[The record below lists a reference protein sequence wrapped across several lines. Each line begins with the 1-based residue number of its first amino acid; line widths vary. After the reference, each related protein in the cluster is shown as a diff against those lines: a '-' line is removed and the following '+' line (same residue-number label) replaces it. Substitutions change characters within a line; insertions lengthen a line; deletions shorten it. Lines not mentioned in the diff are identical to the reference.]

1 MMSSSRFCLGYDLR
15 RNFPMKFDI
24 KDNNILRIYNSY
36 LYSYKSLLL
45 QPRWLDIILEVEQR
59 NRYVVDKY
67 NYDI

>member
-1 MMSSSRFCLGYDLR
+1 MMRSSRLSLGNDLR
-15 RNFPMKFDI
+15 RNLPIKFDI

-59 NRYVVDKY
+59 NRYVVHKY
-67 NYDI
+67 NHDI